1 MAQVSG
7 PEVLAKASTPGLR
20 LPSWWWQALA
30 LGAAILFLY
39 AHILAFLAYDWWNDP
54 NFSHGFFVPLFSG
67 YLLWRNRERL
77 ARIPP
82 EPSWFG
88 LVVIAGALG
97 VLALGALGSEL
108 FLSRASLVL
117 LLAGLVIFYA
127 GWKAFRAVFFEWA
140 VLFLAIPIPTIVMNQ
155 ITLPL
160 QFLASNL
167 ASALLTLV
175 GVPVLREGNIIQLAT
190 MQLEVAEACSGI
202 RSLVS
207 LITLAVIYG
216 YFLESRAWI
225 RVLLVVAA
233 IPIAVFANAT
243 RIMATG
249 LTGLYWS
256 PDKAQGF
263 FHEFSGWLIF
273 LLALSLLLA
282 VHGLFRWMARVASR
296 GGADARA

>member
-1 MAQVSG
+1 MAQISG
-7 PEVLAKASTPGLR
+7 PEVLAKASTRGLR
-20 LPSWWWQALA
+20 LPSWGWQALV
-30 LGAAILFLY
+30 LGGAILFLY
-39 AHILAFLAYDWWNDP
+39 AQILGYLVYDWWSDP

-67 YLLWRNRERL
+67 YLLWRNRESL
-77 ARIPP
+77 SRIPA
-82 EPSWFG
+82 EPSWSG
-88 LVVIAGALG
+88 LAVIAGALA

-108 FLSRASLVL
+108 FLSRVSLIF

-127 GWKAFRAVFFEWA
+127 GWKAFWAVFFEWA

-160 QFLASNL
+160 QFMASNL
-167 ASALLTLV
+167 ASGLLSMV

-207 LITLAVIYG
+207 LITLAIIYG
-216 YFLESRAWI
+216 YFLESRTWI

-273 LLALSLLLA
+273 LLALTLLLA
-282 VHGLFRWMARVASR
+282 VHGLVRGLVRRARR